1 MKKYTKMAY
10 ISLILVIVLCVF
22 SIYKV
27 FAESQKENE
36 DIKSKSLEEVKLLE
50 SKFLNLFNELNS
62 IKFENY
68 KISTSKIKQ
77 EKSSSKE
84 SSQGQGNSS
93 GNSEG
98 ENSEQSGN
106 QGESSSSENSE
117 QSNSEESSSDN
128 KSYNLEESGILTNE
142 TEINWKQ
149 IKNDVE
155 NLYTPLYKM
164 TVDLY
169 QTNTN
174 QQDIM
179 NFNKEYDN
187 LTKAVKDEDKE
198 VTLDELAILYNYLPK
213 FLQNCTEK
221 EKEITIIKTKQYI
234 LNAYSLIEKE
244 EWSTISEN
252 INIAAQEFR
261 KLVTNINNDEKNNQ
275 YNINKA
281 YIMINEMQNAVL
293 LRDRDVFLIKYKNV
307 LEELQNI

>member
-10 ISLILVIVLCVF
+10 ISLILFIVLCGF
-22 SIYKV
+22 FIYKV
-27 FAESQKENE
+27 FAENEKEDE

-50 SKFLNLFNELNS
+50 DKFLSLFNGLNN

-68 KISTSKIKQ
+68 QISTAEIKQ
-77 EKSSSKE
+77 EKKSSKQ
-84 SSQGQGNSS
+84 SSQEQGNSG
-93 GNSEG
+93 GNSE
-98 ENSEQSGN
+98 N
-106 QGESSSSENSE
+106 QGESNSLENSE

-213 FLQNCTEK
+213 FLQNCTDK
-221 EKEITIIKTKQYI
+221 EKEITLIKTKQYI
-234 LNAYSLIEKE
+234 LNAYSLLEKE
-244 EWSTISEN
+244 EWATIAEN
-252 INIAAQEFR
+252 INLSAQEFT
-261 KLVTNINNDEKNNQ
+261 KLVTDINSDEKTNQ

-293 LRDRDVFLIKYKNV
+293 LRDKDVFLIKYKNV

>member
-50 SKFLNLFNELNS
+50 SKFLNLFNELNN

-93 GNSEG
+93 GNSES

>member
-50 SKFLNLFNELNS
+50 SKFLNLFNELNN

>member
-62 IKFENY
+62 I
-68 KISTSKIKQ
+68 
-77 EKSSSKE
+77 KE

>member
-1 MKKYTKMAY
+1 
-10 ISLILVIVLCVF
+10 
-22 SIYKV
+22 
-27 FAESQKENE
+27 
-36 DIKSKSLEEVKLLE
+36 
-50 SKFLNLFNELNS
+50 
-62 IKFENY
+62 
-68 KISTSKIKQ
+68 
-77 EKSSSKE
+77 
-84 SSQGQGNSS
+84 
-93 GNSEG
+93 
-98 ENSEQSGN
+98 
-106 QGESSSSENSE
+106 
-117 QSNSEESSSDN
+117 
-128 KSYNLEESGILTNE
+128 
-142 TEINWKQ
+142 
-149 IKNDVE
+149 
-155 NLYTPLYKM
+155 M

>member
-50 SKFLNLFNELNS
+50 SKFLNLFNELNN

-142 TEINWKQ
+142 TEVNWKQ

-261 KLVTNINNDEKNNQ
+261 KLVTNINNEEKNNQ

>member
-50 SKFLNLFNELNS
+50 SKFLNLFNELNN

-142 TEINWKQ
+142 TEVNWKQ